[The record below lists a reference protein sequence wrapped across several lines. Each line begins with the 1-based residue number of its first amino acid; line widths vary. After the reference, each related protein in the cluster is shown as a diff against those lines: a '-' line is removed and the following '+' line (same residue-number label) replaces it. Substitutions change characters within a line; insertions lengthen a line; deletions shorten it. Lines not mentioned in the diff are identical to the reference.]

1 MVTNNPKETVNSAM
15 FWIVGLSAVAVGVPL
30 AITLTLLLSSAAVEW
45 LIRAFA
51 LRGAIL
57 IFFGLGGLM
66 IICAMVITRINSYVP
81 QSNPSRDPICLGNNK
96 K

>member
-1 MVTNNPKETVNSAM
+1 MTNNPKENVNSSM

-51 LRGAIL
+51 LRGSIL

-81 QSNPSRDPICLGNNK
+81 QSNPSHDPICLGNNK